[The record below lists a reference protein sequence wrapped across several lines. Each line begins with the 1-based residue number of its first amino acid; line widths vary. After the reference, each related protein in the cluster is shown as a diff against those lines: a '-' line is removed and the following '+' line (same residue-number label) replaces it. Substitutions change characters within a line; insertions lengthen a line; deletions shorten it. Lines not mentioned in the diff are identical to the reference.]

1 MNIIIRALVA
11 GIVAVIAMF
20 LIDIFKVENKIAKLA
35 IYFIFFYSSYFIMD
49 KVDKRK
55 KNL

>member
-20 LIDIFKVENKIAKLA
+20 LIDIFKVERGDLDEG
-35 IYFIFFYSSYFIMD
+35 FLTG
-49 KVDKRK
+49 RRE
-55 KNL
+55 